1 MKYLSLVCLMFLAG
15 CNLAPVLDESIV
27 LPEPVVIDKV
37 DNVPPQPVPMPAPK
51 QERPPVLE
59 PEQPEQPEPVIVK
72 PEPKREVV
80 QVAKEPV
87 KPAQTRW
94 EHNAH
99 WSYPGSTSDDAW
111 RSKLRAHLAGKP
123 HYLATEGM
131 AAEQVLNLHDA
142 LHEAERNGKASAPVK
157 STVTKTAPVAR
168 STVQQYT
175 INSCGICKSDVRNY
189 FPLWAK
195 QGWTML
201 PPIDE
206 TANPRGRYPRYEIR
220 GADGAYR
227 EFVGSLQG
235 YK

>member
-15 CNLAPVLDESIV
+15 CNLAPVLDESVV
-27 LPEPVVIDKV
+27 LPEPIVIDKV
-37 DNVPPQPVPMPAPK
+37 DNVPAEPVPMPAPNW
-51 QERPPVLE
+51 QRPPALE
-59 PEQPEQPEPVIVK
+59 AEGPEPVIVK

-80 QVAKEPV
+80 QAAKEPS

-111 RSKLRAHLAGKP
+111 RSKLRVHLAGKP
-123 HYLATEGM
+123 HYLATDGM
-131 AAEQVLNLHDA
+131 TAEQVLNLHDA

-157 STVTKTAPVAR
+157 STVTKTAPVVR
-168 STVQQYT
+168 SRVQQYT
-175 INSCGICKSDVRNY
+175 IASCSVCKADARNV

-201 PPIDE
+201 TPIDE

-220 GADGAYR
+220 GADGSYR